1 MLTISKQGSLERF
14 EEIIIRKIQYQ
25 DDWITV
31 QVVKPFKTFSYGAK
45 IYYKGNL
52 RIIQRMLRNNTN
64 SFESDIDR
72 FSKNGIHAIAIA
84 KIDIES
90 EQTIEL
96 TRILQENSS

>member
-1 MLTISKQGSLERF
+1 
-14 EEIIIRKIQYQ
+14 
-25 DDWITV
+25 
-31 QVVKPFKTFSYGAK
+31 
-45 IYYKGNL
+45 
-52 RIIQRMLRNNTN
+52 MLRNNTN

-72 FSKNGIHAIAIA
+72 FSKDGIHAIAIA